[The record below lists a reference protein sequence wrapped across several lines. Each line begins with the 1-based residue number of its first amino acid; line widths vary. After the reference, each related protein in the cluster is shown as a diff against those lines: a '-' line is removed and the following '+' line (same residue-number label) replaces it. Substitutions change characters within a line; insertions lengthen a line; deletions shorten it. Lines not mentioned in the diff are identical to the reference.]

1 MLRKDSSWLGAG
13 LCLLVTALSGGI
25 VILISSMWGSN
36 EVKLTKELIFAF
48 IPSILILRYYAHK
61 KLHNATKG
69 VVVVL
74 FLLFILFF
82 WQIKL

>member
-1 MLRKDSSWLGAG
+1 MLKKDNGWLGAG
-13 LCLLVTALSGGI
+13 LCLLITALSGGFLA
-25 VILISSMWGSN
+25 LIFSIWSFESI
-36 EVKLTKELIFAF
+36 ELAKTLIFAF
-48 IPSILILRYYAHK
+48 VPAILLLRYYAHK

-69 VVVVL
+69 VATML